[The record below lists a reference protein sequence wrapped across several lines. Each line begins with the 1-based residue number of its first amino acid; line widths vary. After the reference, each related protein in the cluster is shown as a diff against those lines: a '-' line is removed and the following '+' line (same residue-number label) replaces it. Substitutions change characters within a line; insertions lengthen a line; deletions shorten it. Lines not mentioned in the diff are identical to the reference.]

1 MLWRIFFGCKTKQ
14 LAMFTREK
22 EGAKI
27 AILRTSSHTRLRVT
41 SKIRVPDGL
50 KPTTLLGGTALK
62 TN

>member
-1 MLWRIFFGCKTKQ
+1 
-14 LAMFTREK
+14 MFTREK

-27 AILRTSSHTRLRVT
+27 GILRTSSHTRLRVT